1 MDVLIKNAEVFDG
14 ESEAARKACV
24 LVRGDTIAEV
34 GAADGWQGDVLDAE
48 GLTLAPGFIDTHSHN
63 DFYGVLPDAQ
73 RYLRP
78 FVEQGITTMVG
89 GNCGFSTVGIEAET
103 PYHKD
108 LFAFFIDNPAYKSV
122 ASFAGWA
129 EAVNAHSPV
138 NIACLCGH
146 GTIRTSIRGL
156 ASGALSDDERRR
168 MERRVEEELE
178 AGAAGVSFGL
188 MYEPGMY
195 AAYDELLALAKI
207 AARRGKIISFHQ
219 RALSRFSTSYPQL
232 FGRAHNLRALD
243 EIIRIAE
250 DSGAKTQVSH
260 LIFVGRGTWNTVDET
275 LAIIDAANARGLDVA
290 FDIYPYDFGA
300 STITVV
306 LPAWYQALSP
316 AQKNKA
322 LTRLRLGVEIFA
334 TKKLLGFGFDD
345 IRVTWAG
352 EDCPRYIGKRIGE
365 IAREDGMSDLGAYLK
380 VVEESKGG
388 ATVIMYWYQ
397 NDAIIDRLSRHPKV
411 SYMTDAWIAGKG
423 MENPAS
429 FGAFPKFLRLSREGG
444 AESLG
449 AMIRKMTGQAARRFG
464 IKNRGRVEAGCYAD
478 LVLFDRARITEK
490 DDGPPAGLRHV
501 IINGEFAVRDG
512 AYQDKAPGRGLGAF

>member
-1 MDVLIKNAEVFDG
+1 MNLLIKNAEVFDG
-14 ESEAARKACV
+14 ESEEARKACV
-24 LVRGDTIAEV
+24 LVRDGFIAEL
-34 GAADGWQGDVLDAE
+34 GSADGWQGEVLDAE

-63 DFYGVLPDAQ
+63 DFYGVLPDAEH
-73 RYLRP
+73 YIRP
-78 FVEQGITTMVG
+78 FVEQGITTMVA

-108 LFAFFIDNPAYKSV
+108 LFAFFAPNPAYKRA

-129 EAVNAHSPV
+129 AAVNTYSPV
-138 NIACLCGH
+138 NMVCLCGH

-156 ASGALSDDERRR
+156 ASGALDVDERRR
-168 MERRVEEELE
+168 MEQRVEEELE

-195 AAYDELLALAKI
+195 APYDELLALAKI
-207 AARRGKIISFHQ
+207 AARRGKIITFHQ

-243 EIIRIAE
+243 EIIRVAC

-275 LAIIDAANARGLDVA
+275 LAIIDAANERGLDIA

-306 LPAWYQALSP
+306 LPAWYQALP
-316 AQKNKA
+316 KEQKNKP
-322 LTRLRLGVEIFA
+322 LTRLMLGVEIFA
-334 TKKLLGFGFDD
+334 TRKLLGFGFDD
-345 IRVTWAG
+345 IRVTWAEG
-352 EDCPRYIGKRIGE
+352 CPSYTGRRIGD
-365 IAREDGMSDLGAYLK
+365 IARENGMSDLGAYLK
-380 VVEESKGG
+380 VVDESKGS
-388 ATVIMYWYQ
+388 ATVIMYSYQ

-444 AESLG
+444 ADSLG

-464 IKNRGRVEAGCYAD
+464 IADRGLVKAGYRAD
-478 LVLFDRARITEK
+478 LVLFDRVRVAEK
-490 DDGPPAGLRHV
+490 DDAPPDGLRHV

-512 AYQDKAPGRGLGAF
+512 VYQGKTLGQALGL